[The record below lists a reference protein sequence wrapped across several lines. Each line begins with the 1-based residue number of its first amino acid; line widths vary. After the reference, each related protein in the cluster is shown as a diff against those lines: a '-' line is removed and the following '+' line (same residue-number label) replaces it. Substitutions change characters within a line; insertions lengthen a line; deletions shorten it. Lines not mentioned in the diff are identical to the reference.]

1 MTSPAKAVASG
12 CRSRVGWLPTICG
25 RPPELQGLTSGL
37 ARDTCRR
44 YGVSEQ
50 TPRSSFSTAI
60 FVKAFAVVAAE
71 VPELRRAYMKW
82 PCPHLYE
89 YADSTVSVL
98 QGASDHGRHWALPI
112 RFRKPDA
119 VPLGELSGMICRS
132 ADAPIGASKL
142 HRDLIALAKCP
153 LIIRRLVWELCLNI
167 PRLRR
172 HTLGTYGVSS
182 VARWQTELG
191 TSRTPL
197 PCLLSCGPTDLL
209 GQVIVRLTKLRPS
222 HLRRRAGRPCAD
234 AARSGLEF
242 VDPRRTA
249 GIGRWSKPNL
259 SFTSMAPRAPFPP
272 APGGYRALPA
282 RHPSGQ

>member
-1 MTSPAKAVASG
+1 VTSPAKGGRIRLSVARRLAADYMWAASG
-12 CRSRVGWLPTICG
+12 IARVDVRRHVTLADVMAIRSKLRD
-25 RPPELQGLTSGL
+25 PPSL
-37 ARDTCRR
+37 
-44 YGVSEQ
+44 
-50 TPRSSFSTAI
+50 TAI

-98 QGASDHGRHWALPI
+98 QERQIMGDIGVLPI

-119 VPLGELSGMICRS
+119 VPLGELSGMIRRS
-132 ADAPIGASKL
+132 ADAPIEASKL

-153 LIIRRLVWELCLNI
+153 LIIRRLVWDLCLNI

-197 PCLLSCGPTDLL
+197 PCLLSYGPTDSL
-209 GQVIVRLTKLRPS
+209 GQVIVRLSFDHRIFDGAL
-222 HLRRRAGRPCAD
+222 
-234 AARSGLEF
+234 AARVLTRLDRVLNSSILDELRELA
-242 VDPRRTA
+242 V
-249 GIGRWSKPNL
+249 
-259 SFTSMAPRAPFPP
+259 
-272 APGGYRALPA
+272 
-282 RHPSGQ
+282 GQSQT